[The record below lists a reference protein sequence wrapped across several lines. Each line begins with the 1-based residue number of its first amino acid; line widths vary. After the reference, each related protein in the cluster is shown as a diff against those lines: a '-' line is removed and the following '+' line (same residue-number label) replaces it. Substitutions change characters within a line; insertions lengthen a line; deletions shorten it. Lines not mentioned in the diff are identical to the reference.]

1 MPSDETPSWFSRFA
15 KSTSRLA
22 GTPAAFMAAIGVVI
36 VWSLTGPLFGYS
48 DTWQLVINTGTTI
61 ITFLMVFLIQN
72 TQNRDAEAVQ
82 IKLDELIRVTKGAHN
97 ALMNL
102 EELGE
107 EEFNLIREKYKELA
121 EVYPS
126 RIGEGER
133 GYRHTYSVRKR
144 CHIYSC
150 FLAIGLA
157 VADEVIS
164 SRRRC
169 IGAASDSRFD
179 ILVHAN
185 KFIGSYLFLMMTS
198 CS

>member
-1 MPSDETPSWFSRFA
+1 MKPLHGFRDSPNQ
-15 KSTSRLA
+15 RLA
-22 GTPAAFMAAIGVVI
+22 WPALRLLYGSNWGCDSVVTDRTT
-36 VWSLTGPLFGYS
+36 VAYS

-107 EEFNLIREKYKELA
+107 EEFTLIREKYKELA
-121 EVYPS
+121 EVT
-126 RIGEGER
+126 RAELEKGKEDT
-133 GYRHTYSVRKR
+133 RHTYSVRKR

-150 FLAIGLA
+150 FLTIGLA

-164 SRRRC
+164 SRRRR
-169 IGAASDSRFD
+169 IGPASDSRFD
-179 ILVHAN
+179 ILVYAE
-185 KFIGSYLFLMMTS
+185 
-198 CS
+198 